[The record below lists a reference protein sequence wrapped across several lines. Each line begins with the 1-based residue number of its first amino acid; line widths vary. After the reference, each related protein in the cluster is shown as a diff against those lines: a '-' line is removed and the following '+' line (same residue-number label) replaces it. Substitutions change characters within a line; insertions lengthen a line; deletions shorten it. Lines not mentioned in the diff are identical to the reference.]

1 MNEGSVKQVFGKH
14 AKSYITS
21 SIHARGES
29 LEQLVALVDPKPGW
43 KALDI
48 ATGAGHTAYAF
59 APHVTHVW
67 ATDITSEMLEATEQ
81 GARQRGLDNITTEYA
96 HADNLPYEGD
106 SFDLVT
112 CRLAAHHFPDI
123 SAFLGAARRV
133 LSKGGKLAV
142 VDNIVPPGPAGDYI
156 NAFDKLRD
164 NSHRRSLTMDEW
176 QEAIQDAGLELLH
189 HERIFQPIT
198 FEYWGG
204 RHDAIMQNYLRA
216 MLTQAPAEALVSLQP
231 HTTGDDLVFY
241 FQEGILVGS
250 RKGN

>member
-1 MNEGSVKQVFGKH
+1 MSEDSVQQVFGKH

-29 LEQLVALVDPKPGW
+29 LEQLVALVDPKPDW

-48 ATGAGHTAYAF
+48 ATGAGHTAFAF

-67 ATDITSEMLEATEQ
+67 ATDITSEMLAATEG
-81 GARQRGLDNITTEYA
+81 GARQRGLDNITAEYA
-96 HADNLPYEGD
+96 QADNLPYEDD
-106 SFDLVT
+106 SFDLVA

-123 SAFLGAARRV
+123 PAFLGETRRV
-133 LSKGGKLAV
+133 LRKGGKLAV

-164 NSHRRSLTMDEW
+164 NSHRRSLTMYEW
-176 QEAIQDAGLELLH
+176 RGAIQAAGMEILH
-189 HERIFQPIT
+189 HKRIFQPIT

-204 RHDAIMQNYLRA
+204 RHDEIMQTYLHA
-216 MLTQAPAEALVSLQP
+216 MLTQAPAGALASLQP
-231 HTTGDDLVFY
+231 HTTDDDLVFY
-241 FQEGILVGS
+241 FQEGILVAK
-250 RKGN
+250 R